1 MGKEERGYDFFL
13 YEILFKKFLWG
24 EGGGGR

>member
-24 EGGGGR
+24 EGVGGR